1 MINRRFLRVKVLQA
15 VYAYLESGEDF
26 VENGVKHLL
35 ESIDKMRE
43 LFVWQLSFL
52 VETKRFAENRI
63 EENKRKN
70 FPTQE
75 DLNPNLRYVQNR
87 VLNALQNNRDLRREE
102 ESLKINWA
110 EHQDVIRNYYNM
122 MRNTE
127 EYNEYMSSPVDN
139 FEQDK
144 KFIVKMITEYF
155 SELEVLQDFYEEMSI
170 FFVDDYHLVSS
181 MLIKFLSEIKPSFN
195 ETSLLPTIYKTEKD
209 IINEDKE
216 FVKNLFREVI
226 KNNEE
231 YGKLVGANT
240 SNWEKERVCV
250 MDMIILKLALTE
262 FCRFPYIPVKVTMNE
277 YIEISKY
284 FSTPKSK
291 IFVNGILDRM
301 SKKLMAENLIVKK
314 GIGLLDS

>member
-15 VYAYLESGEDF
+15 VYAYLGSGEDV

-35 ESIDKMRE
+35 ESIDKMKE

-75 DLNPNLRYVQNR
+75 DLHPNMRYVENR
-87 VLNALQNNRDLRREE
+87 VLNALENNRDLRKEE
-102 ESLKINWA
+102 ERLKINWA
-110 EHQDVIRNYYNM
+110 DHQDIVRNYYNM
-122 MRNTE
+122 MRNTQ
-127 EYNEYMSSPVDN
+127 EYNDYMSNSVNN

-144 KFIVKMITEYF
+144 KFIVKMINEYF
-155 SELEVLQDFYEEMSI
+155 ADLEVLQDFYEEKSI

-181 MLIKFLSEIKPSFN
+181 MLVKFFSDIKASFN

-209 IINEDKE
+209 AVNEDKE
-216 FVKNLFREVI
+216 FVKNLFRQVL
-226 KNNEE
+226 KHDDE

-262 FCRFPYIPVKVTMNE
+262 FLCFPYIPVKVTMNE

-291 IFVNGILDRM
+291 IFVNGILDRIL
-301 SKKLMAENLIVKK
+301 KKLTEENAIVKK

>member
-35 ESIDKMRE
+35 ESVEKMRE
-43 LFVWQLSFL
+43 LFIWQLSFL
-52 VETKRFAENRI
+52 FETKRFAENRI

-75 DLNPNLRYVQNR
+75 DLNPNMRYVQNR

-102 ESLKINWA
+102 ECLKINWA
-110 EHQDVIRNYYNM
+110 DHQDIVRNYYNM

-127 EYNEYMSSPVDN
+127 EYKEYMSSPIDN

-155 SELEVLQDFYEEMSI
+155 AEQEVLQDFYEEMSI

-181 MLIKFLSEIKPSFN
+181 MLVKFFSELKSSFN

-216 FVKNLFREVI
+216 FIKNLFREVI

-231 YGKLVGANT
+231 YGRLVGANI

-250 MDMIILKLALTE
+250 MDMIILKLAITE

>member
-15 VYAYLESGEDF
+15 VYAYMGSGEEHIED
-26 VENGVKHLL
+26 GVKHLL
-35 ESIDKMRE
+35 ESIDKMKD
-43 LFVWQLSFL
+43 LFSWQLSFL

-75 DLNPNLRYVQNR
+75 DLNPNMRYVDNR
-87 VLNALQNNRDLRREE
+87 VLNALENNKDLRKEE
-102 ESLKINWA
+102 ERLKINWA
-110 EHQDVIRNYYNM
+110 DHQDIIRNYYNM
-122 MRNTE
+122 MRNSQ
-127 EYNEYMSSPVDN
+127 EYKDYMSDDVDN
-139 FEQDK
+139 FEHDK

-155 SELEVLQDFYEEMSI
+155 SDLELLQDFYEEKSI
-170 FFVDDYHLVSS
+170 FFVDDYHLVTS
-181 MLIKFLSEIKPSFN
+181 MLIKFFTDFKASFN
-195 ETSLLPTIYKTEKD
+195 ETSLLPSVYKTEKD
-209 IINEDKE
+209 PVNEDKE
-216 FVKNLFREVI
+216 FVKKLFRDVI
-226 KNNEE
+226 RNGEE

-262 FCRFPYIPVKVTMNE
+262 FLCFPYIPVKVTMNE

-291 IFVNGILDRM
+291 IFVNGILDRIL
-301 SKKLMAENLIVKK
+301 KKLNEEKAIVKK

>member
-15 VYAYLESGEDF
+15 VYAYMGSGEDI
-26 VENGVKHLL
+26 VEKGVGHLL
-35 ESIDKMRE
+35 ESIDKMKE

-75 DLNPNLRYVQNR
+75 DLNPNMRYVENR
-87 VLNALQNNRDLRREE
+87 VLAALQNNRDLRKEE
-102 ESLKINWA
+102 ENLKINWA
-110 EHQDVIRNYYNM
+110 DHQDIVRNYYNM
-122 MRNTE
+122 MRNTQ
-127 EYNEYMSSPVDN
+127 EYQDYMSDSTSS
-139 FEQDK
+139 FAQDK
-144 KFIVKMITEYF
+144 KFIVKMITEHF
-155 SELEVLQDFYEEMSI
+155 SELEVLQDFYEEKSI

-181 MLIKFLSEIKPSFN
+181 MLIKFFTDIKESFD
-195 ETSLLPTIYKTEKD
+195 EFSLLPTIYKTEKD
-209 IINEDKE
+209 IVNEDKE
-216 FVKNLFREVI
+216 FVKKLFREVI
-226 KNNEE
+226 KHDDE
-231 YGKLVGANT
+231 YGKLVGSST

-262 FCRFPYIPVKVTMNE
+262 FCCFPYIPVKVTMNE

-301 SKKLMAENLIVKK
+301 SKKLMEENLIVKK
-314 GIGLLDS
+314 GIGLLES

>member
-15 VYAYLESGEDF
+15 VYAYLGSGEDV

-35 ESIDKMRE
+35 ESIDKMKD

-75 DLNPNLRYVQNR
+75 DLHPNMRYVENR
-87 VLNALQNNRDLRREE
+87 VLNALENNRDLRKEE
-102 ESLKINWA
+102 ERLKINWA
-110 EHQDVIRNYYNM
+110 DHQDIVRNYYNM
-122 MRNTE
+122 MRNTQ
-127 EYNEYMSSPVDN
+127 EYNDYMTNSVNN

-144 KFIVKMITEYF
+144 KFIVKMINEYF
-155 SELEVLQDFYEEMSI
+155 ADLDVLQDFYEEKSI

-181 MLIKFLSEIKPSFN
+181 MLVKFFSDIKASFN

-209 IINEDKE
+209 AVNEDKE
-216 FVKNLFREVI
+216 FVKNLFRQVL
-226 KNNEE
+226 KHDDE

-262 FCRFPYIPVKVTMNE
+262 FLCFPYIPVKVTMNE

-291 IFVNGILDRM
+291 IFVNGILDRIL
-301 SKKLMAENLIVKK
+301 KKLTEENAIVKK

>member
-15 VYAYLESGEDF
+15 VYAYLGSGEDI

-35 ESIDKMRE
+35 ESIDKMKD

-75 DLNPNLRYVQNR
+75 DLNPNMRYVENK
-87 VLNALQNNRDLRREE
+87 VLNALEINRDLRKDEE
-102 ESLKINWA
+102 RLKINWA
-110 EHQDVIRNYYNM
+110 DHQDIVRNYYNM
-122 MRNTE
+122 MRDTQ
-127 EYNEYMSSPVDN
+127 EYKDYMSNSVNN
-139 FEQDK
+139 FDHDK
-144 KFIVKMITEYF
+144 KFIVKMINEYF
-155 SELEVLQDFYEEMSI
+155 AELDLLQDFYEEKSI

-181 MLIKFLSEIKPSFN
+181 MLVRFLSDMKASFD
-195 ETSLLPTIYKTEKD
+195 EFSLLPTIYKTEKD
-209 IINEDKE
+209 AVNEDKE
-216 FVKNLFREVI
+216 FVKNLFRLVL
-226 KNNEE
+226 KHDDE

-262 FCRFPYIPVKVTMNE
+262 FLCFPYIPVKVTMNE

-291 IFVNGILDRM
+291 IFVNGILDRIL
-301 SKKLMAENLIVKK
+301 KKLTEENAIVKK

>member
-15 VYAYLESGEDF
+15 VYAYLGSGEDV

-35 ESIDKMRE
+35 ESIDKMKD

-75 DLNPNLRYVQNR
+75 DLHPNMRYVENR
-87 VLNALQNNRDLRREE
+87 VLNALENNRDLRKEE
-102 ESLKINWA
+102 ERLKINWA
-110 EHQDVIRNYYNM
+110 DHQDIVRNYYNM
-122 MRNTE
+122 MRDTQ
-127 EYNEYMSSPVDN
+127 EYKDYMSDSVDN
-139 FEQDK
+139 FDHDK
-144 KFIVKMITEYF
+144 KFIVKMINEYF
-155 SELEVLQDFYEEMSI
+155 ADLDLLQDFYEEKSI

-181 MLIKFLSEIKPSFN
+181 MLVKFFSDIKASFN

-209 IINEDKE
+209 AVNEDKE
-216 FVKNLFREVI
+216 FVKNLFRQVL
-226 KNNEE
+226 KHDDE

-262 FCRFPYIPVKVTMNE
+262 FLCFPYIPVKVTMNE

-291 IFVNGILDRM
+291 IFVNGILDRIL
-301 SKKLMAENLIVKK
+301 KKLTEENAIVKK

>member
-26 VENGVKHLL
+26 VEKGVSHLL
-35 ESIDKMRE
+35 ESIDKMHE

-75 DLNPNLRYVQNR
+75 DLNPNMRYVENR

-102 ESLKINWA
+102 EELKINWA
-110 EHQDVIRNYYNM
+110 DHQDIIRNYYNI

-127 EYNEYMSSPVDN
+127 EYKEYMSDSSSS
-139 FEQDK
+139 FAQDK
-144 KFIVKMITEYF
+144 KFIVKMISEYF
-155 SELEVLQDFYEEMSI
+155 SELEVLQDFYEEKSI

-181 MLIKFLSEIKPSFN
+181 MLVKFFTDMKESFG
-195 ETSLLPTIYKTEKD
+195 EGSLLPTIYKTEND
-209 IINEDKE
+209 IVNEDKE
-216 FVKNLFREVI
+216 FVKKLFKEVI
-226 KNNEE
+226 KHDDE
-231 YGKLVGANT
+231 YGKLVGSNT

-250 MDMIILKLALTE
+250 MDMIILKMALTE
-262 FCRFPYIPVKVTMNE
+262 FNCFPYIPVKVTMNE

-291 IFVNGILDRM
+291 VFVNGILDRIL
-301 SKKLMAENLIVKK
+301 KKLNEENLIVKK

>member
-15 VYAYLESGEDF
+15 VYAYLGSGEDV
-26 VENGVKHLL
+26 VENGVKHLF
-35 ESIDKMRE
+35 ESIDKMKD

-75 DLNPNLRYVQNR
+75 DLYPNMRYVDNK
-87 VLNALQNNRDLRREE
+87 VLNALENNRDLRKEE
-102 ESLKINWA
+102 ERLKINWA
-110 EHQDVIRNYYNM
+110 DHQDIVRNYYNM
-122 MRNTE
+122 MRDTQ
-127 EYNEYMSSPVDN
+127 EYKDYMSDSVDN
-139 FEQDK
+139 FDHDK
-144 KFIVKMITEYF
+144 KFIVKMINEYF
-155 SELEVLQDFYEEMSI
+155 ADLDLLQDFYEEKSI

-181 MLIKFLSEIKPSFN
+181 MLVKFFADMKASFN
-195 ETSLLPTIYKTEKD
+195 EFSLLPTIYKTEKD
-209 IINEDKE
+209 AVNEDKE
-216 FVKNLFREVI
+216 FVKNLFRQVL
-226 KNNEE
+226 KHDDE

-262 FCRFPYIPVKVTMNE
+262 FLCFPYIPVKVTMNE

-291 IFVNGILDRM
+291 IFVNGILDRIL
-301 SKKLMAENLIVKK
+301 KKLTEENAIVKK

>member
-15 VYAYLESGEDF
+15 VYAYLGSGEDV

-35 ESIDKMRE
+35 ESIDKMKD

-75 DLNPNLRYVQNR
+75 DLHPNMRYVENR
-87 VLNALQNNRDLRREE
+87 VLNALENNRDLRKEE
-102 ESLKINWA
+102 ERLKINWA
-110 EHQDVIRNYYNM
+110 DHQDIVRNYYNM
-122 MRNTE
+122 MRNTQ
-127 EYNEYMSSPVDN
+127 EYNDYMSNSVNN
-139 FEQDK
+139 FEHDK
-144 KFIVKMITEYF
+144 KFIVKMINEYF
-155 SELEVLQDFYEEMSI
+155 ADLDVLQDFYEEKSI

-181 MLIKFLSEIKPSFN
+181 MLVKFFSDIKASFN

-209 IINEDKE
+209 AVNEDKE
-216 FVKNLFREVI
+216 FVKNLFRQVL
-226 KNNEE
+226 KHDDE

-262 FCRFPYIPVKVTMNE
+262 FLCFPYIPVKVTMNE

-291 IFVNGILDRM
+291 IFVNGILDRIL
-301 SKKLMAENLIVKK
+301 KKLTEENAIVKK

>member
-15 VYAYLESGEDF
+15 VYAYLGSGEDV

-35 ESIDKMRE
+35 ESIDKMKD

-75 DLNPNLRYVQNR
+75 DLHPNMRYVENR
-87 VLNALQNNRDLRREE
+87 VLNALENNRDLRKEE
-102 ESLKINWA
+102 ERLKINWA
-110 EHQDVIRNYYNM
+110 DNQDIVRNYYNM
-122 MRNTE
+122 MRNTQ
-127 EYNEYMSSPVDN
+127 EYNDYMSNSVNN

-144 KFIVKMITEYF
+144 KFIVKMINEYF
-155 SELEVLQDFYEEMSI
+155 ADLDVLQDFYEEKSI

-181 MLIKFLSEIKPSFN
+181 MLVKFFSDIKASFN

-209 IINEDKE
+209 AVNEDKE
-216 FVKNLFREVI
+216 FVKNLFRQVL
-226 KNNEE
+226 KHDDE

-262 FCRFPYIPVKVTMNE
+262 FLCFPYIPVKVTMNE

-291 IFVNGILDRM
+291 IFVNGILDRIL
-301 SKKLMAENLIVKK
+301 KKLTEENAILKK

>member
-1 MINRRFLRVKVLQA
+1 MINRRFLRIKVLQA
-15 VYAYLESGEDF
+15 VYAYLGSGEDV

-35 ESIDKMRE
+35 ESIDKMKD

-75 DLNPNLRYVQNR
+75 DLNPNMRYVENK
-87 VLNALQNNRDLRREE
+87 VLNALEINRDLRKEE
-102 ESLKINWA
+102 ERLKINWA
-110 EHQDVIRNYYNM
+110 DHQDIVRNYYNM
-122 MRNTE
+122 MRDTQ
-127 EYNEYMSSPVDN
+127 EYKDYMSNSVNN
-139 FEQDK
+139 FDHDK
-144 KFIVKMITEYF
+144 KFIVKMINEYF
-155 SELEVLQDFYEEMSI
+155 AELDLLQDFYEEKSI

-181 MLIKFLSEIKPSFN
+181 MLVRFFSDMKASFD
-195 ETSLLPTIYKTEKD
+195 EFSLLPTIYKTEKD
-209 IINEDKE
+209 AVNEDKE
-216 FVKNLFREVI
+216 FVKNLFRQVL
-226 KNNEE
+226 KHDDE

-262 FCRFPYIPVKVTMNE
+262 FLCFPYIPVKVTMNE

-291 IFVNGILDRM
+291 IFVNGILDRIL
-301 SKKLMAENLIVKK
+301 KKLTEENAIVKK